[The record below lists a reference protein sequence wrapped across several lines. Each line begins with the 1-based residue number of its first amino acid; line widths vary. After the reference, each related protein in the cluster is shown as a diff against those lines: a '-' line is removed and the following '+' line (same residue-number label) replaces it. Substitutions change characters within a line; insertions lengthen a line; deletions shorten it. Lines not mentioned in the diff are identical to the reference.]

1 MKSHSETAGQEST
14 ASAYRDSGRAGRRWR
29 LLSRRRLGATVGLI
43 VPVLGLGVGVAA
55 CGGSSS
61 SQAATTTA
69 TAAASTSGSGGFA
82 SGGGSGGGSNARST
96 NAAGGSLGTVSGVSS
111 SSFTLS
117 TPTGEKV
124 TVKESSSTVYD
135 EGTSSA
141 AVSAVTQG
149 KTVLVF
155 GKVDSTTVTAS
166 AGDRWTGDQPA
177 SRRRRTWPRSTRV
190 PRTSQRASA
199 RSPPT
204 TRRVRARVVSGTKAN
219 EATEAALKSYAGGV
233 VDRVVQLGNGDYEVH
248 MIGINWPH
256 HVFVD
261 QDFKVIGAND

>member
-141 AVSAVTQG
+141 AASAVTQG

-155 GKVDSTTVTAS
+155 GKVNSTTVTAS
-166 AGDRWTGDQPA
+166 RSSLD
-177 SRRRRTWPRSTRV
+177 PRSTSAGAANVIAFQRGS
-190 PRTSQRASA
+190 RGRLRASVRYRPTTKKGPA
-199 RSPPT
+199 RSSAAP
-204 TRRVRARVVSGTKAN
+204 RRPRPL
-219 EATEAALKSYAGGV
+219 EAALTKYAGGV
-233 VDRVVQLGNGDYEVH
+233 VDRVVRPSNGDYEVH
-248 MIGINWPH
+248 YIGTNWPH
-256 HVFVD
+256 HVFVNSS
-261 QDFKVIGAND
+261 FKVVGAD

>member
-1 MKSHSETAGQEST
+1 MKSHSETAGQESS
-14 ASAYRDSGRAGRRWR
+14 ASVCRDSGHAGRRWR
-29 LLSRRRLGATVGLI
+29 LLTGRRLGATVGLI

-69 TAAASTSGSGGFA
+69 TAAASTSGPGGFA

-96 NAAGGSLGTVSGVSS
+96 NAVGGSLGTVSGVSS

-135 EGTSSA
+135 KGTSSA

-166 AGDRWTGDQPA
+166 EVIVGPA
-177 SRRRRTWPRSTRV
+177 INLEE
-190 PRTSQRASA
+190 ASA
-199 RSPPT
+199 NVAAFNKGSEDGSKSVGEIPADYT
-204 TRRVRARVVSGTKAN
+204 QGSGTLVSGSKAN
-219 EATEAALKSYAGGV
+219 EATQAAVESYAGGI
-233 VDRVVQLGNGDYEVH
+233 VDRVVQLGIGDYEVH
-248 MIGINWPH
+248 MIGVSWPH

>member
-14 ASAYRDSGRAGRRWR
+14 ASACRDSGRAGRRWR

-43 VPVLGLGVGVAA
+43 IPVLGLGVGVAA

-69 TAAASTSGSGGFA
+69 SAAAGTSGSGGLA
-82 SGGGSGGGSNARST
+82 SGGGLGGGSNARST
-96 NAAGGSLGTVSGVSS
+96 NAAGGSLGTVTGVSS

-124 TVKESSSTVYD
+124 TVKESSSTAYD

-149 KTVLVF
+149 KTVLVL

-166 AGDRWTGDQPA
+166 EVIVGPA
-177 SRRRRTWPRSTRV
+177 INLE
-190 PRTSQRASA
+190 QASA
-199 RSPPT
+199 NVAAFNKGSEDESKSVGQIPADYT
-204 TRRVRARVVSGTKAN
+204 QGSGTLVSGSKAN
-219 EATEAALKSYAGGV
+219 EASQAALESYAGGI

-248 MIGINWPH
+248 MIGISWPH

-261 QDFKVIGAND
+261 QDFNVIGAND